1 MGLTTQKLQN
11 RVALITGGRR
21 IGQAVA
27 EALASRGCN
36 IVMTYRSTAGNLAEL
51 KKKCEQRFKVQCV
64 LLKADVT
71 KEKDVTAAV
80 RKVAKKFGWLDILV
94 NMASHFQKLDFLKM
108 SRRDFDAQLA
118 TDLTSA
124 FLFSQAS
131 VPLMRKNKWG
141 RIINFSDWTAASN
154 RPNYTQEG
162 YLAYYVAKM
171 GVIGLTEA
179 LALEVAKSGITVNA
193 IAPGAMLPPKG
204 LSKSGIKAIARQT
217 PVGHWGG
224 AEPIAEAVLWL
235 CSDGSYVTGE
245 VVRVNGGRHLR

>member
-1 MGLTTQKLQN
+1 MRSTKQKLQN

-27 EALASRGCN
+27 EALATRGCD
-36 IVMTYRSTAGNLAEL
+36 IVMTYRSSAGDLTEL

-71 KEKDVTAAV
+71 NENDVTASV
-80 RKVAKKFGWLDILV
+80 RQVEKKFGRLDILI

-108 SRRDFDAQLA
+108 RRRDFDAQIA

-124 FLFSQAS
+124 FLFSQAA
-131 VPLMRKNKWG
+131 VPLMKKRKWG

-204 LSKSGIKAIARQT
+204 LSKSGIKAIAKQT
-217 PVGHWGG
+217 PLGRWGG
-224 AEPIAEAVLWL
+224 GLPIAEAVLWL
-235 CSDGSYVTGE
+235 CQDGSYLTGE
-245 VVRVNGGRHLR
+245 TIRVNGGRHLA